1 MFRGPPRPQKTL
13 KNLWFFDIFG
23 LFRVLG
29 RLGAVLS
36 RLVRVLGRLGLSWG
50 LFRRFSE
57 NLKFSLGG
65 VGFGDSFW
73 PNFLKKPMV
82 FNDFWPF
89 LGPVRLKS
97 QKIDKNPGRRRARF
111 WPNSLCFTM
120 VFWPGTLFLGG
131 VWGPFLGAS
140 RGNFLTIF
148 RKFGNF
154 AF

>member
-1 MFRGPPRPQKTL
+1 
-13 KNLWFFDIFG
+13 
-23 LFRVLG
+23 
-29 RLGAVLS
+29 
-36 RLVRVLGRLGLSWG
+36 
-50 LFRRFSE
+50 
-57 NLKFSLGG
+57 
-65 VGFGDSFW
+65 
-73 PNFLKKPMV
+73 MV

-120 VFWPGTLFLGG
+120 VFWPGTLILGG

-140 RGNFLTIF
+140 RANFLTIF